1 MNILVTAS
9 QTLVGLFV
17 DDGSLAIAILMIVL
31 VSWIF
36 SILMPDMPLVAGA
49 ILLVG
54 CLAVLFANV
63 MKAAQESFREWR
75 CQGLK
80 GETSASDH

>member
-17 DDGSLAIAILMIVL
+17 DDGSLTIAILIIVL
-31 VSWIF
+31 VSGIL
-36 SILMPDMPLVAGA
+36 SILTPDMPLVAGA
-49 ILLVG
+49 VLLIG

-63 MKAAQESFREWR
+63 MKAAQE
-75 CQGLK
+75 
-80 GETSASDH
+80 

>member
-1 MNILVTAS
+1 MKILVTAS

-17 DDGSLAIAILMIVL
+17 DDGSLAVAILVIVL
-31 VSWIF
+31 ASGIF

-63 MKAAQESFREWR
+63 MKAAQE
-75 CQGLK
+75 
-80 GETSASDH
+80 

>member
-1 MNILVTAS
+1 MNILVAAS

-31 VSWIF
+31 VSGIF

-49 ILLVG
+49 MLLIG

-63 MKAAQESFREWR
+63 MKEAQE
-75 CQGLK
+75 
-80 GETSASDH
+80 

>member
-1 MNILVTAS
+1 MNIVVAAS

-36 SILMPDMPLVAGA
+36 SILMPDAPLVAGA
-49 ILLVG
+49 VLLMG
-54 CLAVLFANV
+54 CLAVLFINV
-63 MKAAQESFREWR
+63 MKAAQE
-75 CQGLK
+75 
-80 GETSASDH
+80 

>member
-36 SILMPDMPLVAGA
+36 SILTPDMPLVAGA
-49 ILLVG
+49 VLLIG

-63 MKAAQESFREWR
+63 M
-75 CQGLK
+75 
-80 GETSASDH
+80 